1 MILILTLVLFFTVPF
16 AMLDKAIVEKEV
28 RNHLYHPALYHASQ
42 TLAGIPVCL
51 ILSVL
56 VTVIIL
62 PMTGL
67 TGGVHYWF
75 LLFLTFL
82 CADATSMFVA
92 HISPELI
99 SAICIASGLFGVF
112 AMFMG
117 FLVAPSQFPNGLEW
131 LYYIPFMTYGFRS
144 MMYEEFHN
152 VTFDMGNKGDEAMDT
167 IDNKYGGIDQLMS
180 SDAADKMLGNNTGI
194 ADFTPDGNGILRFF
208 EMDNVDIRHDMR
220 VLVFWWLIMHAI
232 SIIYLCWTQFK
243 SRRIFIY
250 SDN

>member
-1 MILILTLVLFFTVPF
+1 MIILLTPVLFFTVPF
-16 AMLDKAIVEKEV
+16 AMLDKAIVGKEV

-51 ILSVL
+51 ILSCL
-56 VTVIIL
+56 VTIIIL

-117 FLVAPSQFPNGLEW
+117 FLVAPSQFPNGLGW

-144 MMYEEFHN
+144 MMYQEFHN
-152 VTFDMGNKGDEAMDT
+152 VTFDMGDSGDNVLDT
-167 IDNKYGGIDQLMS
+167 INNQYGGLEQLMS
-180 SDAADKMLGNNTGI
+180 SDAADKMLGNNTSIEG
-194 ADFTPDGNGILRFF
+194 FTPDGNGILRFF
-208 EMDNVDIRHDMR
+208 EMDNVDIRADMR
-220 VLVFWWLIMHAI
+220 VLVFWWLISHAI

-250 SDN
+250 SDS